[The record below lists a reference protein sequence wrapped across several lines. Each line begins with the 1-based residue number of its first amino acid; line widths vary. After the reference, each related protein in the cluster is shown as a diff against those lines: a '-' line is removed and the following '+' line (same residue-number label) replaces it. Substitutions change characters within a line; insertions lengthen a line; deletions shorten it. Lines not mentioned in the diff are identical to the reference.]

1 MNVQITLLHDP
12 PGNIEP
18 IPLVPCFSL
27 INSGEKMMKNIFSND
42 KHFAVF

>member
-12 PGNIEP
+12 AGIKP